1 MKWAFVCC
9 AHKRAA
15 SPPMRCAKRLPTIE
29 DLRLCRG
36 SSSYKSP
43 STKRGTP
50 ASQAPQEFQTSIF
63 FFLQLFYYHQLPK
76 LGVLLYGFPQ
86 FRQKLQLLKNG
97 SSSSQKSLCSGTP
110 ALLRGGSF
118 FALWECGFFPFA
130 AGICER
136 SERVECAERTTRTLL
151 KKRKCGRGNIYNN
164 YYGVSFLSTHRK
176 WWSRLPSSQHF
187 PL

>member
-1 MKWAFVCC
+1 MAFVCC

-15 SPPMRCAKRLPTIE
+15 SPPMRCAKRISTIE

-36 SSSYKSP
+36 SSSYKSS

-86 FRQKLQLLKNG
+86 FRQKLQLLKNTHP
-97 SSSSQKSLCSGTP
+97 SSQKSLCSGTP

-118 FALWECGFFPFA
+118 LRCGN
-130 AGICER
+130 
-136 SERVECAERTTRTLL
+136 V
-151 KKRKCGRGNIYNN
+151 
-164 YYGVSFLSTHRK
+164 VSFLLPQALASAASA
-176 WWSRLPSSQHF
+176 WSGLVRDNARH
-187 PL
+187 

>member
-15 SPPMRCAKRLPTIE
+15 SPPMRCAKENYLE

-50 ASQAPQEFQTSIF
+50 ASQAPQEFQASIF

-86 FRQKLQLLKNG
+86 FRQKLQLRENG
-97 SSSSQKSLCSGTP
+97 SSSSKKSLCSGTP

-118 FALWECGFFPFA
+118 FRCGNVVPFLLPQALASA
-130 AGICER
+130 ASAWSVR
-136 SERVECAERTTRTLL
+136 SARHAHC
-151 KKRKCGRGNIYNN
+151 
-164 YYGVSFLSTHRK
+164 
-176 WWSRLPSSQHF
+176 
-187 PL
+187 

>member
-15 SPPMRCAKRLPTIE
+15 SPPMRCAKRISTIE

-36 SSSYKSP
+36 SSSYKSS

-50 ASQAPQEFQTSIF
+50 ASQAPQEFRTSIF

-86 FRQKLQLLKNG
+86 FRQKLQLRENTHPSSKNRCV
-97 SSSSQKSLCSGTP
+97 LEP
-110 ALLRGGSF
+110 LRFCAGVPF
-118 FALWECGFFPFA
+118 FVVGMW
-130 AGICER
+130 
-136 SERVECAERTTRTLL
+136 
-151 KKRKCGRGNIYNN
+151 
-164 YYGVSFLSTHRK
+164 FLSFCRRHLRAQRARGVCGAHDTHIVEEEKVRAGQY
-176 WWSRLPSSQHF
+176 L
-187 PL
+187 

>member
-1 MKWAFVCC
+1 MKWRLC
-9 AHKRAA
+9 AAPTNARLRR
-15 SPPMRCAKRLPTIE
+15 RCAARKENYLE

-97 SSSSQKSLCSGTP
+97 SSSSKKTLCSGTP

-118 FALWECGFFPFA
+118 FRCGN
-130 AGICER
+130 
-136 SERVECAERTTRTLL
+136 V
-151 KKRKCGRGNIYNN
+151 
-164 YYGVSFLSTHRK
+164 VSFLLPQALASAASA
-176 WWSRLPSSQHF
+176 WSVRSARHAHC
-187 PL
+187 

>member
-1 MKWAFVCC
+1 MKNGRFTPVLRPVGNA
-9 AHKRAA
+9 RLRR
-15 SPPMRCAKRLPTIE
+15 RCAARKENYLE

-86 FRQKLQLLKNG
+86 FRQKLQLRENG
-97 SSSSQKSLCSGTP
+97 NSPSKKSLCSGTP

-118 FALWECGFFPFA
+118 FRCGN
-130 AGICER
+130 R
-136 SERVECAERTTRTLL
+136 
-151 KKRKCGRGNIYNN
+151 
-164 YYGVSFLSTHRK
+164 FLSFCRRHLRAQRARGVCGAHDTHIVEEEKVRA
-176 WWSRLPSSQHF
+176 RQYL
-187 PL
+187 

>member
-1 MKWAFVCC
+1 MLRPQTRGF
-9 AHKRAA
+9 AA
-15 SPPMRCAKRLPTIE
+15 DALREKENYIE

-86 FRQKLQLLKNG
+86 FRQKYNCEKIAVHLQKFR
-97 SSSSQKSLCSGTP
+97 CVREP
-110 ALLRGGSF
+110 LRFARGF
-118 FALWECGFFPFA
+118 LFALGEDECSTSA

-136 SERVECAERTTRTLL
+136 SEPMERTCPRQRLI
-151 KKRKCGRGNIYNN
+151 KSGRAAIPILTIIGFL
-164 YYGVSFLSTHRK
+164 SFLHIGSDGGACGSK
-176 WWSRLPSSQHF
+176 GQFLKMYF
-187 PL
+187 

>member
-1 MKWAFVCC
+1 MKDGRLC
-9 AHKRAA
+9 AAPTNARLRR
-15 SPPMRCAKRLPTIE
+15 RCAARKGKLFE

-86 FRQKLQLLKNG
+86 FQQKLQLRENG
-97 SSSSQKSLCSGTP
+97 NSSSKNRCVP
-110 ALLRGGSF
+110 EPLRFCAGGSF
-118 FALWECGFFPFA
+118 FRCGNVVSFLLPQAFA
-130 AGICER
+130 SAASAWSVR
-136 SERVECAERTTRTLL
+136 QRTTRTLL
-151 KKRKCGRGNIYNN
+151 KKRKFGRGNTYNN
-164 YYGVSFLSTHRK
+164 YYGVSFLPTHWK
-176 WWSRLPSSQHF
+176 
-187 PL
+187 

>member
-1 MKWAFVCC
+1 MKWRLC
-9 AHKRAA
+9 AAPTNARLRRQCAA
-15 SPPMRCAKRLPTIE
+15 RKGKLFE

-97 SSSSQKSLCSGTP
+97 NSPSQKSLRSGTP

-118 FALWECGFFPFA
+118 FRCG
-130 AGICER
+130 
-136 SERVECAERTTRTLL
+136 
-151 KKRKCGRGNIYNN
+151 NM
-164 YYGVSFLSTHRK
+164 VSFLLPQAFASAASA
-176 WWSRLPSSQHF
+176 WSVRSARHAHC
-187 PL
+187 

>member
-15 SPPMRCAKRLPTIE
+15 SPPMRCAKRISTIE

-86 FRQKLQLLKNG
+86 FRQKLQLRKNG
-97 SSSSQKSLCSGTP
+97 SSSSKKSLCSGTP

-118 FALWECGFFPFA
+118 LRWGKTSFPPLPQAFASA
-130 AGICER
+130 ASRWSGLVRDIDNPK
-136 SERVECAERTTRTLL
+136 V
-151 KKRKCGRGNIYNN
+151 GRRQYL
-164 YYGVSFLSTHRK
+164 Y
-176 WWSRLPSSQHF
+176 
-187 PL
+187 

>member
-15 SPPMRCAKRLPTIE
+15 SPPMRCANYLE

-36 SSSYKSP
+36 SSAYKSS

-97 SSSSQKSLCSGTP
+97 SSSSKNRCVLEP
-110 ALLRGGSF
+110 LRFCAGVPF
-118 FALWECGFFPFA
+118 FVVGMW
-130 AGICER
+130 
-136 SERVECAERTTRTLL
+136 
-151 KKRKCGRGNIYNN
+151 
-164 YYGVSFLSTHRK
+164 FLSFCRRHLRAQRARGVCGAHDTHIVEEEKVRAGQY
-176 WWSRLPSSQHF
+176 L
-187 PL
+187 